1 MSIMDVVDGT
11 AHAAPP
17 RSVTR
22 VSKGRLLFWSIRRE
36 VWEHPSLWAAPTI
49 VALLMLLAFAIG
61 ATHVSEGLRA
71 VLAREGGPSV
81 DMLIQPLGLTA
92 IPIAL
97 TIYLV
102 ATVYCADALY
112 GERKDRSI
120 LFWKSLPVS
129 DTMTIVSKLF
139 VPVVLLPAIGT
150 VVFVVFQALVLLV
163 GTIVLAT
170 NGFDAG
176 SLWTVSGLLTSWG
189 TMIVWIFGV
198 SLWYAPLYAWFL
210 LVSAWLTRS
219 PVLATVLI
227 PLVLALCER
236 IAFGTRFVS
245 DLFESRLVQPL
256 VFGLHHDAHHVGA
269 PPQLFGDPG
278 LWIGLV
284 VAALLAGLAI
294 VSRRHKQPI

>member
-1 MSIMDVVDGT
+1 MSMLDAIDGT
-11 AHAAPP
+11 PSAAPA
-17 RSVTR
+17 RSMTK
-22 VSKGRLLFWSIRRE
+22 VSKGRVLFWSIRRE

-49 VALLMLLAFAIG
+49 VALLMLLAFTIG
-61 ATHVSEGLRA
+61 ATHLAEGLH
-71 VLAREGGPSV
+71 VMLTREGGPPV
-81 DMLIQPLGLTA
+81 DLLIQPLGLTA

-102 ATVYCADALY
+102 ATVYCADALH

-129 DTMTIVSKLF
+129 DTMTVMAKVL
-139 VPVVLLPAIGT
+139 VPVILMPAIGS
-150 VVFVVFQALVLLV
+150 VVFVVFQALLMLV
-163 GTIVLAT
+163 GTIVLAM
-170 NGFDAG
+170 NGVDGG
-176 SLWTVSGLLTSWG
+176 SLWTLSGLVTSWG
-189 TMIVWIFGV
+189 EMIVWIFSV

-236 IAFGTRFVS
+236 LAFGTRYVS
-245 DLFESRLVQPL
+245 DLFEYQIARPL
-256 VFGLHHDAHHVGA
+256 EFAAHHDAHHIGT
-269 PPQLFGDPG
+269 PPQLLGDPG

-284 VAALLAGLAI
+284 VAAVLIGLAI
-294 VSRRHKQPI
+294 VSRRHQQPI